1 VDPDARATPA
11 ELPRG
16 WALQLLALWSFAVA
30 QPLFDV
36 LGRGAT
42 FFVARRATPAEVWLF
57 ALAAALVPGLGALL
71 AVALA
76 RRAGPRAGRAALLA
90 AVGLAAAL
98 VAQAPLS
105 RAAGGEALWPLAAAA
120 VLGAGTAW
128 AYARAAGL
136 RSFLAIL
143 APAPLVFAGLFLL
156 GGPVRRVALPGA
168 VGDVTG
174 IQVEDAPSALFLVLD
189 ELPLQSLLS
198 ADGAIDAGRFPSFAR
213 LAALSTWF
221 PNATASHESTEL
233 ALPMIL
239 TGLRGAP
246 DALPTAAD
254 HPRSV
259 FTMLA
264 SSHRLR
270 TWETFTNVCP
280 PELDDRGELDARELE
295 EPGLA
300 ARLGATLR
308 DAAVVYGHVV
318 LPGPLARRL
327 LPAIDN
333 TWGAFGDAAAPA
345 QQAAPDPELEATP
358 VESEQAE
365 ALDREAKTA
374 AARTAR
380 PELVREFIAA
390 IDGSAEPTLYLL
402 HVLLP
407 HGPFVHLPSG
417 ADYDP
422 FGLPS
427 DFPGG
432 RLPQAAGIADQ
443 QLQRHLLQLGAVD
456 RLIGAL
462 LARLDEVGLTER
474 IAWVVLAD
482 HGINFQPGEYVR
494 QAFPRNV
501 GEIAWVPF
509 LAKRPGQT
517 QGAVDARAVET
528 LDALPTLLDALG
540 LESPWPLDG
549 RSALSGAGPRAT
561 PRAVQ
566 RRFHEPLVLGD
577 APATS
582 RRNLERKLALQAG
595 APGWSG
601 LWAAGLPL
609 ELVGTPAA
617 ERSAGDAAG
626 LVCELDPPR
635 ARDGR
640 VPIVV
645 AGRIEIAPGTATPT
659 ELWIAV
665 DGRLR
670 AAALTLEPRRNGIRF
685 SALVDEAA
693 WSEGPGEVE
702 LWIPRGE
709 GRLERVP
716 RS

>member
-11 ELPRG
+11 DLPRG
-16 WALQLLALWSFAVA
+16 WALHLLALWSFAVA

-57 ALAAALVPGLGALL
+57 ALAVALVPTLGALL
-71 AVALA
+71 LVALA
-76 RRAGPRAGRAALLA
+76 RRLGPRAGRAALLA

-98 VAQAPLS
+98 VGMPPLS

-128 AYARAAGL
+128 AYGRAAGL

-143 APAPLVFAGLFLL
+143 SPAPLVFAGLFLL

-168 VGDVTG
+168 AGDVAG
-174 IQVEDAPSALFLVLD
+174 IQAQDAPSALFLVLD
-189 ELPLQSLLS
+189 ELPLQSLVL
-198 ADGAIDAGRFPSFAR
+198 ADGSIDAERFPSFAR

-259 FTMLA
+259 FTMLG

-280 PELDDRGELDARELE
+280 PELDDRGANDARASER
-295 EPGLA
+295 PGLA
-300 ARLGATLR
+300 ERLGATLR
-308 DAAVVYGHVV
+308 DAGIVYGHVV

-333 TWGAFGDAAAPA
+333 TWGAFGAPA
-345 QQAAPDPELEATP
+345 AEETSEPAPVDGEATNA
-358 VESEQAE
+358 EAERAE
-365 ALDREAKTA
+365 ALDQEAKTA
-374 AARTAR
+374 AARTQR

-390 IDGSAEPTLYLL
+390 IDGAEEPTLYLL

-417 ADYDP
+417 AEYDP

-432 RLPQAAGIADQ
+432 RLPEAGGIADQ

-456 RLIGAL
+456 RLLGLL

-474 IAWVVLAD
+474 MAWVVLAD

-509 LAKRPGQT
+509 FVKRPGQT
-517 QGAVDARAVET
+517 QGAVDTRPVET
-528 LDALPTLLDALG
+528 LDALPTMLEALG

-549 RSALSGAGPRAT
+549 RSALSGTAPRAA

-582 RRNLERKLALQAG
+582 RRNLERKLALQAD

-609 ELVGTPAA
+609 ELVGTRAD

-626 LVCELDPPR
+626 LACELDPPR
-635 ARDGR
+635 AGDGR
-640 VPIVV
+640 APIVV
-645 AGRIEIAPGTATPT
+645 AGRVEVPAGAAPPS

-670 AAALTLEPRRNGIRF
+670 AAALTLEPRRGGLRF
-685 SALVDEAA
+685 TALVDEAA
-693 WSEGPGEVE
+693 WSEGPGAVE
-702 LWIPRGE
+702 LWIPRAD
-709 GRLERVP
+709 GRLDRVAH
-716 RS
+716 R